1 MQHWIFKI
9 DQSPILARINI
20 DVSVNFS
27 WNIYQPENTSNNN
40 KFYIRT
46 TGCTNWFD
54 SLLCIVKVESPWYI
68 KFNIFHKKGT
78 NLYTNVSEMSLFS
91 DDQRSATCGFHISDK
106 IQPTTTIHNFSIPFE
121 WNNRTNKN
129 IHLIITL
136 ILKYVEEFYITF
148 LFVKENSIYHD
159 TAAEE

>member
-1 MQHWIFKI
+1 
-9 DQSPILARINI
+9 
-20 DVSVNFS
+20 
-27 WNIYQPENTSNNN
+27 
-40 KFYIRT
+40 
-46 TGCTNWFD
+46 
-54 SLLCIVKVESPWYI
+54 
-68 KFNIFHKKGT
+68 
-78 NLYTNVSEMSLFS
+78 MSLFS

-121 WNNRTNKN
+121 RNNRTNKN

-136 ILKYVEEFYITF
+136 ILKYFEEFYITF